1 MTSSSSEHHVRV
13 AALHSIQ
20 QQQQQTRHLSQT
32 LLLSPLVNFND
43 PATHPPQ
50 GILPMAVTTP
60 SSSARPLLP
69 GTTRASQRKM
79 RPPSPSL
86 WRTKEFLL
94 YYLAYITIIPLMIY
108 TMYQTSVPSRKEYH
122 GYEHYLTDG
131 WMLGRKVDLSDGQ
144 WRTFRS
150 HLPAFTLAM
159 FAYVAINWCFRL
171 VVLRGFYSGFLKSPM
186 SIRGALPTVWVAFAY
201 ASIFVTILSGSSI
214 LFILVLTGANYFVA
228 KRFGG
233 RRWAPL
239 VIWAYNVGM
248 LFSNECFKGYEFG
261 RIHGS
266 LAWLDNH
273 RGILRRWD
281 ITFNITMLR
290 MVSFAMDYH
299 WRVRQEQ
306 VSSLQKIDSMVA
318 GPKTDKDRIEHSCFK
333 EDYCFV
339 NYWAYIL
346 YPPLYLTGPIITF
359 NNFIS
364 QMRYPPPSI
373 KLRSTVLYG
382 IRLVA
387 AGLFME
393 LILHTVYAVAIS
405 KWAHWDS
412 FSAFEISLMGYMRLT
427 FIWLKLFVIWR
438 FARFW
443 AMADNID
450 TVENMR
456 RCMSNNYSLQQFWR
470 DWHCSYNRWLVRYV
484 YIPLGGKHTSTWN
497 TFVIFTFVALW
508 HDLTL
513 RLLQWAWIIALL
525 FLPEGLATWYF
536 GKPQWSSKPYF
547 RYLCSMGG
555 ALNIVGMMIAN
566 LVGFGDA
573 GVEQML
579 EKIFSRHGAVFL
591 PVTYLI
597 LNFHL
602 QIMFELREHEY
613 RKEYEASNRMRMAES
628 GLELELAAAASSAA
642 SSQDTL
648 GKSPQVTR
656 DRSDMAVSFGSKAA
670 EADTSNSSGSSPSIH
685 SESLTKRSGGS
696 SGGKRHDHND

>member
-1 MTSSSSEHHVRV
+1 
-13 AALHSIQ
+13 
-20 QQQQQTRHLSQT
+20 
-32 LLLSPLVNFND
+32 
-43 PATHPPQ
+43 
-50 GILPMAVTTP
+50 MAVTTP

-393 LILHTVYAVAIS
+393 LILHTVYA
-405 KWAHWDS
+405 
-412 FSAFEISLMGYMRLT
+412 
-427 FIWLKLFVIWR
+427 
-438 FARFW
+438 
-443 AMADNID
+443 
-450 TVENMR
+450 
-456 RCMSNNYSLQQFWR
+456 
-470 DWHCSYNRWLVRYV
+470 
-484 YIPLGGKHTSTWN
+484 
-497 TFVIFTFVALW
+497 
-508 HDLTL
+508 
-513 RLLQWAWIIALL
+513 
-525 FLPEGLATWYF
+525 
-536 GKPQWSSKPYF
+536 
-547 RYLCSMGG
+547 
-555 ALNIVGMMIAN
+555 
-566 LVGFGDA
+566 
-573 GVEQML
+573 
-579 EKIFSRHGAVFL
+579 
-591 PVTYLI
+591 
-597 LNFHL
+597 
-602 QIMFELREHEY
+602 IMFELREHEY